1 MNCGTRGV
9 PDTVAPFRAWRG
21 SRDLVAQSPKFHA
34 SAVAFI
40 ARVQIEFSTAILC
53 WLATET
59 RPVDYDLGFAA
70 AAGAASAGC
79 TSEAFTQFT
88 LKGPAP

>member
-1 MNCGTRGV
+1 VNCGTRGI

-34 SAVAFI
+34 SAVALH
-40 ARVQIEFSTAILC
+40 ARLLRQFNTATLR
-53 WLATET
+53 WLASTLA
-59 RPVDYDLGFAA
+59 PVDYDLGFAA
-70 AAGAASAGC
+70 AGAASGGC
-79 TSEAFTQFT
+79 TSDGFTQFT